1 MTMVSDHSEG
11 DHYDAVLADLEA
23 QIIQLQAAIVAIK
36 AVRGGMRVPPG
47 VGIKNPPAGLRHEIS
62 AEIAIDTFHKLTVA
76 QGIKKFLGMGPKKP
90 VTTQE
95 IVDALRAGG
104 QSGSEGTNFT
114 VVVNNSLNRM
124 ARADGD
130 ISKVRR
136 GVWGLKAWYD
146 NKTAE

>member
-23 QIIQLQAAIVAIK
+23 QIIQLQAAIAAIK
-36 AVRGGMRVPPG
+36 AVRGGTRVTAG
-47 VGIKNPPAGLRHEIS
+47 VGIKSPPTGSRHESS

-95 IVDALRAGG
+95 FVEA
-104 QSGSEGTNFT
+104 
-114 VVVNNSLNRM
+114 
-124 ARADGD
+124 
-130 ISKVRR
+130 
-136 GVWGLKAWYD
+136 
-146 NKTAE
+146 